1 MLPINEVIEALG
13 RVDILIFRD
22 PKIRMGPSL
31 VKAFVQ
37 FRKIQTNLKILD
49 IQCCSYED
57 IFELED

>member
-37 FRKIQTNLKILD
+37 FRNIQTNLKILD
-49 IQCCSYED
+49 IQC
-57 IFELED
+57 